1 MSLALFVLNG
11 ARICCA
17 QFSQKPIEHN
27 DCPLVLSKSGTYSLL
42 GTGGREQSTMR
53 RKKNNKFSIGLDV
66 GSSSIKI
73 VALKRD
79 GAGKKL
85 RLWKYGVKS
94 LPDATSKS
102 SDSSLAGHIKE
113 LVTEIKIDHKQV
125 VSSLP
130 GTSAV
135 VRHIQMPR
143 MTLQE
148 AREALKYE
156 AAQYIPFK
164 SEEAQMDCHILGDAA
179 SGNGET
185 MKLMLVA
192 ARRSEAKKRVEML
205 GKADLVPVA
214 LDVDSLAIL
223 NAFEIAGMLSKE
235 KDAIGLI
242 HIGARQTNLNI
253 IQNGQPDFTRDIE
266 VGGGGITVA
275 IARGLGVS
283 LSDAEGLKVS
293 GDAIIQ
299 PHLEIVLKS
308 IVHQLRS
315 SFDYYQGSSAREIKK
330 AYISGG
336 TSLLR
341 DFGEF
346 LSESVGIDTETWNPL
361 AQIDTSDFEEDAA
374 ALEALAPLLPVAVG
388 LASRRTDS
396 A

>member
-1 MSLALFVLNG
+1 
-11 ARICCA
+11 
-17 QFSQKPIEHN
+17 
-27 DCPLVLSKSGTYSLL
+27 
-42 GTGGREQSTMR
+42 MR
-53 RKKNNKFSIGLDV
+53 RKKNSKFSIGLDV

-79 GAGKKL
+79 GGGKKL
-85 RLWKYGVKS
+85 KLWKYGVKS
-94 LPDATSKS
+94 LPETTSKS
-102 SDSSLAGHIKE
+102 SDSSLSEHIKE
-113 LVTEIKIDHKQV
+113 LLAETKLDQRQV
-125 VSSLP
+125 ISSLP

-164 SEEAQMDCHILGDAA
+164 AEEARMDCHILDGA
-179 SGNGET
+179 SSESSET
-185 MKLMLVA
+185 MRLMLVA
-192 ARRSEAKKRVEML
+192 ARKNEAKKRVEML
-205 GKADLVPVA
+205 EQADLIPVV

-223 NAFEIAGMLSKE
+223 NAFEVAGRVPGE
-235 KDAIGLI
+235 NETVGLI
-242 HIGARQTNLNI
+242 HIGARQTNLNV
-253 IQNGQPDFTRDIE
+253 IQDGYPAFTRDIE

-283 LSDAEGLKVS
+283 LADAEGLKVA

-315 SFDYYQGSSAREIKK
+315 SFDYYQGNSGREIKK
-330 AYISGG
+330 VYLSGG

-341 DFGEF
+341 DLREF
-346 LSESVGIDTETWNPL
+346 LTEALGIQAEPWNPL
-361 AQIDTSDFEEDAA
+361 EEIDTSAFEGDAA
-374 ALEALAPLLPVAVG
+374 LGALAPLLPVAVG
-388 LASRRTDS
+388 LASRRTDFS
-396 A
+396 